1 MSAKSVMVLKAEMC
15 MRGRDECDLKWINV
29 RRKRLVRW
37 FCHLENSAPFFS
49 AADMRLRNGKVL
61 PMKTN

>member
-29 RRKRLVRW
+29 RRERLVRW
-37 FCHLENSAPFFS
+37 FCPLFS
-49 AADMRLRNGKVL
+49 ATDMRLRNGTVL